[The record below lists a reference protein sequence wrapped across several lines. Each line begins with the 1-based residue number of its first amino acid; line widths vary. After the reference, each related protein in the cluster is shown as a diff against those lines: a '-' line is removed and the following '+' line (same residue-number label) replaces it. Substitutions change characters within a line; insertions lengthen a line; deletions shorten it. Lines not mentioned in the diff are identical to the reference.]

1 MALIIFF
8 SFPQMPNALDAYM
21 MHGRHSKRHTE
32 VGKRIQLSLTQGKCP
47 FQGISTILV
56 PRLCTKS
63 PKYTVANSL
72 GCVEMFYIW
81 GVSWLE
87 TRQLSVKNMQTSWRS
102 QFQQYTILHSLHKL
116 IFMKPTFSVLTVIW
130 SKISMNRKSDS
141 KVWEAIQCPRD
152 LNALLIRRCYYLLS

>member
-63 PKYTVANSL
+63 PKHTVANSL

-116 IFMKPTFSVLTVIW
+116 WSLWNLPFQCWLWYEAKSVWTGRVI
-130 SKISMNRKSDS
+130 
-141 KVWEAIQCPRD
+141 PRFEK
-152 LNALLIRRCYYLLS
+152 LYNAQET